1 MARRGVNHSLT
12 MLADVSASRKAP
24 MTDLSS
30 VTSSISAAVTQ
41 QATNLKQ
48 AANTATSSFSSA
60 LARVETT
67 VGIKPKTGFTS
78 GPTYEANQ
86 AGTLVGQTKAA
97 FNNTINAAKSVLH
110 IK

>member
-1 MARRGVNHSLT
+1 
-12 MLADVSASRKAP
+12 

-86 AGTLVGQTKAA
+86 AGTLTGQTKAA
-97 FNNTINAAKSVLH
+97 LTNTVNNTISAAKTVLH

>member
-1 MARRGVNHSLT
+1 

-30 VTSSISAAVTQ
+30 VTSSISAGFAKQTANV
-41 QATNLKQ
+41 KQ
-48 AANTATSSFSSA
+48 AASTVTSSFSSA
-60 LARVETT
+60 LTRVETT

-86 AGTLVGQTKAA
+86 ANTLAGQTKAA
-97 FNNTINAAKSVLH
+97 FNNTVSAAKAVLH

>member
-12 MLADVSASRKAP
+12 MRADVSASRKAL

-30 VTSSISAAVTQ
+30 VTSSISAGFAKQTANV
-41 QATNLKQ
+41 KQ
-48 AANTATSSFSSA
+48 AASTVTSSFSSA
-60 LARVETT
+60 LTRVETT

-86 AGTLVGQTKAA
+86 AGTLTGQTKAA